1 MVAILAH
8 LTALRSRRSGL
19 RHLRKGF
26 DIGLPLIGVM
36 IILGAVLFLREI
48 SIQIAVVM
56 AGIVLIEAG
65 VWKIAHQL
73 LPNDRH
79 YHALRYE
86 IDALIA
92 LSRDLHEAALAA
104 KVNDTPENQHA
115 FDEIREA
122 MHRAVDQIS
131 DVAGRTAKELPPN
144 PSRSSLLIST
154 GWR

>member
-1 MVAILAH
+1 
-8 LTALRSRRSGL
+8 L

-36 IILGAVLFLREI
+36 MILGAVLFLRGI
-48 SIQIAVVM
+48 RIQIAVVM
-56 AGIVLIEAG
+56 VGIVLIEAG
-65 VWKIAHQL
+65 VWKLAHQL
-73 LPNDRH
+73 LPNDRR

-86 IDALIA
+86 IDAFIA
-92 LSRDLHEAALAA
+92 LSRDLNEAALAA
-104 KVNDTPENQHA
+104 KVEETPENQRA
-115 FDEIREA
+115 FDAIQEA

>member
-1 MVAILAH
+1 
-8 LTALRSRRSGL
+8 L

-36 IILGAVLFLREI
+36 IILGAVLFLRGI
-48 SIQIAVVM
+48 RIQIAVVM
-56 AGIVLIEAG
+56 VGIVLIEAG

-73 LPNDRH
+73 LPNDRR
-79 YHALRYE
+79 YHTLRYE
-86 IDALIA
+86 IDAFIA
-92 LSRDLHEAALAA
+92 LSRDLNEAALAA
-104 KVNDTPENQHA
+104 KVEDTPENQRA

-131 DVAGRTAKELPPN
+131 DVAGKTEKELPPN
-144 PSRSSLLIST
+144 PTRSSLLIST

>member
-1 MVAILAH
+1 M
-8 LTALRSRRSGL
+8 

-48 SIQIAVVM
+48 RTQIAVVM
-56 AGIVLIEAG
+56 VGIVLIEAG

-73 LPNDRH
+73 LPNDRR
-79 YHALRYE
+79 YYALRYE
-86 IDALIA
+86 INALIA
-92 LSRDLHEAALAA
+92 LSRDLNEAALAT
-104 KVNDTPENQHA
+104 KVEDTPENQRA

-122 MHRAVDQIS
+122 MHRAIDQIS

-144 PSRSSLLIST
+144 PAPSSLLIST